1 MIHLHPPFTVTLS
14 LAAHQQAERL
24 RQQHNDPRRAK
35 QVYLNALAVY
45 AVGFYL
51 ECLGIQ
57 TLSSLTPD
65 HLLMDSAS
73 LTVPA
78 CGILECRPVLP
89 NETELSVPAE
99 VWSDRIGYVAVQLS
113 ESLREAA
120 ILGFVPTVAAE
131 RIPLTELRSLDE
143 LPRYLHDRQTPASAP
158 INLGEW
164 LQGVADAAWRTVDE
178 FLDPLL
184 NPPQPAFGF
193 RGDRLPSAEA
203 DEPTE
208 PLIRRGKNVALRTE
222 SDTLPLV
229 LLMGLLPRSTQD
241 VDIWVQLEATEQRQ
255 LPPTL
260 QLRVL
265 DDTGT
270 EVMYAQ
276 ARSTEAMQLQFT
288 AAAGEQFGVQ
298 IRLEDQTITETFIV
312 GLGTRS

>member
-24 RQQHNDPRRAK
+24 RQQQHDPRRAK

-57 TLSSLTPD
+57 TRSSLPTN

-78 CGILECRPVLP
+78 CGNLECRPVLP
-89 NETELSVPAE
+89 NETEVSVPAE
-99 VWSDRIGYVAVQLS
+99 TWSDRIGYVAVQLS

-120 ILGFVPTVAAE
+120 ILGFVPTVATE
-131 RIPLTELRSLDE
+131 RVPLTELRSLDE
-143 LPRYLHDRQTPASAP
+143 LPRYLHDRRAPVSAP

-164 LQGVADAAWRTVDE
+164 LQGVADVTWRTVGE

-184 NPPQPAFGF
+184 NPPQPTFGF
-193 RGDRLPSAEA
+193 RGDRPSAEA
-203 DEPTE
+203 EEPVE

-229 LLMGLLPRSTQD
+229 LLMGLLPRPTQE
-241 VDIWVQLEATEQRQ
+241 VDIWVQLEAAEQQQ
-255 LPPTL
+255 LPPSL

-298 IRLEDQTITETFIV
+298 IRLEEQTITETFVV